1 MLSAI
6 ESSLLDLRFEAP
18 EIKGVEG
25 LPQDRLLVIDLH
37 GDYFNDFLALE
48 LKLGVAQAEPHL
60 TQVRI
65 RLLTPG
71 PEDAPET
78 D

>member
-1 MLSAI
+1 M
-6 ESSLLDLRFEAP
+6 
-18 EIKGVEG
+18 EG
-25 LPQDRLLVIDLH
+25 LPHDRLLVVDLH
-37 GDYFNDFLALE
+37 GDYFDDFLALE